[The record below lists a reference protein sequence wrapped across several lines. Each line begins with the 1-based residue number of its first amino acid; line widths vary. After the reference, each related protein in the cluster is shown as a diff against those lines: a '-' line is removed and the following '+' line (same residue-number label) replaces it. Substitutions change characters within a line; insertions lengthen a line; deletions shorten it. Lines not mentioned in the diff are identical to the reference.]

1 MQRLLASL
9 LRLDF
14 LFPLLSSPIKS
25 ILTHYPDLLRLD
37 IYRSYDSHESR
48 LKSSR
53 SFRVCLSF
61 YALNPSSWV
70 SYLNIEMEEQ
80 NCIV

>member
-1 MQRLLASL
+1 MQKLLASL
-9 LRLDF
+9 LRLLDL

-25 ILTHYPDLLRLD
+25 TLTHYADPLRLD

-53 SFRVCLSF
+53 PSFRLCLSF
-61 YALNPSSWV
+61 YSLNPSSRV
-70 SYLNIEMEEQ
+70 
-80 NCIV
+80 